1 MHSDNE
7 LQTTLSTRIMKKI
20 STLILLLTL
29 ALTMS
34 AQQQHGAAGMKF
46 VGKATVKPYII
57 NPETGEAT
65 GLDMVVEFPSDT
77 MTYISGRESASF
89 ITPQLNYNF
98 GEMAITLPS
107 YQIDGTT
114 FTGGYGGVT
123 WPEQDYKVNVG
134 EESVTG
140 KLSGTFTHANN
151 IYELKLKLAFTY
163 SLIDKIATPVKVL
176 LEYEIDGFYLKDT
189 SGKLDVNV
197 AGGTYSAPSVT
208 FWTRTYT
215 DGDATKVDVQVP
227 AYVLEG
233 TLMGNISV
241 GGYTVQGLT
250 WDETLEAYNKDYSND
265 GLSLYFSNG
274 SSITGIY
281 PLSKPGQKITVK
293 FNGTSV
299 SSLVNT
305 FQPGNMPFVIIST
318 FPGTTSGISSV
329 SKAVKANGGKAYN
342 AAGQQ
347 VSQKAK
353 GFVIIDGKKFF
364 K

>member
-1 MHSDNE
+1 
-7 LQTTLSTRIMKKI
+7 MKKI

-46 VGKATVKPYII
+46 VGKAIVKPYII
-57 NPETGEAT
+57 NQETGEAT
-65 GLDMVVEFPSDT
+65 ELGMVVEFPSDT
-77 MTYISGRESASF
+77 MTYIGGRESASF

-98 GEMAITLPS
+98 GEMVITLPS

-123 WPEQDYKVNVG
+123 WPEQDYKVNLG
-134 EESVTG
+134 EESVAG
-140 KLSGTFTHANN
+140 KLSGTFTHANG

-163 SLIDKIATPVKVL
+163 SLIDKIAAPIKVL
-176 LEYEIDGFYLKDT
+176 LVYEIDGFYLKDT

-227 AYVLEG
+227 SYTLEG
-233 TLMGNISV
+233 TPMGSISV
-241 GGYTVQGLT
+241 GGYTVKGLT

-274 SSITGIY
+274 STLAGDY
-281 PLSKPGQKITVK
+281 PLNKAGQKITVK

-299 SSLVNT
+299 SSLENT

-329 SKAVKANGGKAYN
+329 SKKADTLTGEAYN
-342 AAGQQ
+342 LAGQQ
-347 VSQKAK
+347 VSANAK
-353 GFVIIDGKKFF
+353 GIVIINGKKIL

>member
-1 MHSDNE
+1 
-7 LQTTLSTRIMKKI
+7 MKKI

-65 GLDMVVEFPSDT
+65 ELGMVVEFPSDT
-77 MTYISGRESASF
+77 MTYIGGRESASF
-89 ITPQLNYNF
+89 ITPELVYNF
-98 GEMAITLPS
+98 AEAPIILPS

-123 WPEQDYKVNVG
+123 WPEQDYKVNLG
-134 EESVTG
+134 EESVAG
-140 KLSGTFTHANN
+140 KLSGTFTHANG

-163 SLIDKIATPVKVL
+163 SLIDKIAAPIKVL
-176 LEYEIDGFYLKDT
+176 LVYEIDGFYLKDT

-227 AYVLEG
+227 SYTLEG
-233 TLMGNISV
+233 TPMGSISV

-274 SSITGIY
+274 SSLTGDY
-281 PLSKPGQKITVK
+281 KLNKAGQKITVK

-329 SKAVKANGGKAYN
+329 SKKADTLTGEAYN
-342 AAGQQ
+342 MAGQQ
-347 VSQKAK
+347 VSANAK
-353 GFVIIDGKKFF
+353 GIVIINGKKIL

>member
-1 MHSDNE
+1 
-7 LQTTLSTRIMKKI
+7 MKKI
-20 STLILLLTL
+20 STLILLFTL
-29 ALTMS
+29 ALTVS
-34 AQQQHGAAGMKF
+34 AQQHGAAGMKF
-46 VGKATVKPYII
+46 VGKAIVKPYLLQ
-57 NPETGEAT
+57 ETGDPIAAEGFAV
-65 GLDMVVEFPSDT
+65 DFPSDT
-77 MTYISGRESASF
+77 VTYISGRGSASF
-89 ITPQLNYNF
+89 ITPELNYEF
-98 GEMAITLPS
+98 GGMKITLPS

-123 WPEQDYKVNVG
+123 WPEQDYKVNLG
-134 EESVTG
+134 EESVAG
-140 KLSGTFTHANN
+140 KLSGTFTHANG

-163 SLIDKIATPVKVL
+163 SLIDKIAVPIKVL
-176 LEYEIDGFYLKDT
+176 LVYEIDGFYLKDT

-227 AYVLEG
+227 AYTLEN
-233 TLMGNISV
+233 TPMGNISV

-274 SSITGIY
+274 STLTGDY
-281 PLSKPGQKITVK
+281 PLNKAGQKITVK
-293 FNGTSV
+293 FSGTSV

-329 SKAVKANGGKAYN
+329 SKKADTLTGEAYN
-342 AAGQQ
+342 MAGQQ
-347 VSQKAK
+347 VSANAK
-353 GFVIIDGKKFF
+353 GIVIINGKKIL

>member
-1 MHSDNE
+1 
-7 LQTTLSTRIMKKI
+7 MKKI

-29 ALTMS
+29 ALTVS
-34 AQQQHGAAGMKF
+34 AQQHGAAGMKF
-46 VGKATVKPYII
+46 VGKAIVKPYLLQ
-57 NPETGEAT
+57 ETGDPIAAEGFA
-65 GLDMVVEFPSDT
+65 VNFPSDT
-77 MTYISGRESASF
+77 VTYIGGRESASF
-89 ITPQLNYNF
+89 ITPELNYEF
-98 GEMAITLPS
+98 GGMKITLPS

-123 WPEQDYKVNVG
+123 WPEQDYKVNLG
-134 EESVTG
+134 EESVAG
-140 KLSGTFTHANN
+140 KLSGTFTHADN
-151 IYELKLKLAFTY
+151 ILKLKLAFTY
-163 SLIDKIATPVKVL
+163 SLIDKIAPVKVL
-176 LEYEIDGFYLKDT
+176 LVYEIDGFYLKDT

-227 AYVLEG
+227 SYTLEN

-274 SSITGIY
+274 STLTGDY
-281 PLSKPGQKITVK
+281 PLNKAGQKITVK

-329 SKAVKANGGKAYN
+329 SKKADTLTGEAYN
-342 AAGQQ
+342 MAGQQ
-347 VSQKAK
+347 VSENAK
-353 GFVIIDGKKFF
+353 GIVIINGKKIL

>member
-1 MHSDNE
+1 
-7 LQTTLSTRIMKKI
+7 MKKI

-77 MTYISGRESASF
+77 MTYIGGRESASF
-89 ITPQLNYNF
+89 ITPQLVYNF
-98 GEMAITLPS
+98 AGAPIILPS

-123 WPEQDYKVNVG
+123 WPEQDYKVNLG
-134 EESVTG
+134 EESVAG
-140 KLSGTFTHANN
+140 KLSGTFTHANG
-151 IYELKLKLAFTY
+151 IYELKLKLAFRY
-163 SLIDKIATPVKVL
+163 SLIDKIAPVKVL
-176 LEYEIDGFYLKDT
+176 LVYEIDGFYLKDT

-233 TLMGNISV
+233 TPMGNISV

-265 GLSLYFSNG
+265 DLSLYFSNG
-274 SSITGIY
+274 SSITGDY

-329 SKAVKANGGKAYN
+329 SKAVKAIGGKAYN

-347 VSQKAK
+347 VSTDAK

>member
-1 MHSDNE
+1 
-7 LQTTLSTRIMKKI
+7 MKKI
-20 STLILLLTL
+20 STLILLFTL

-57 NPETGEAT
+57 NQETGEAT
-65 GLDMVVEFPSDT
+65 ELGMVVEFPSDT
-77 MTYISGRESASF
+77 MTYIGGRESASF
-89 ITPQLNYNF
+89 ITPELVYNF
-98 GEMAITLPS
+98 AEAPIILPS

-123 WPEQDYKVNVG
+123 WPEQDYKVNLG
-134 EESVTG
+134 EESVAG
-140 KLSGTFTHANN
+140 KLSGTFTHANG
-151 IYELKLKLAFTY
+151 IYELKLKLAFRY
-163 SLIDKIATPVKVL
+163 SLIDKIAPVKVL
-176 LEYEIDGFYLKDT
+176 LVYEIDGFYLKDT

-197 AGGTYSAPSVT
+197 AGVTYSAPSVT

-227 AYVLEG
+227 SYTLEG

-241 GGYTVQGLT
+241 GGYTVKGLT

-274 SSITGIY
+274 SSLTGDY
-281 PLSKPGQKITVK
+281 PLNNAGQKITVK

-305 FQPGNMPFVIIST
+305 FQPGKMPFVIIST

-329 SKAVKANGGKAYN
+329 SKKADTLTGEAYN
-342 AAGQQ
+342 MAGQQ
-347 VSQKAK
+347 VSANAK
-353 GFVIIDGKKFF
+353 GIVIINGKKIL

>member
-1 MHSDNE
+1 
-7 LQTTLSTRIMKKI
+7 MKKI

-29 ALTMS
+29 ALTVS
-34 AQQQHGAAGMKF
+34 AQQHGAAGMKF
-46 VGKATVKPYII
+46 VGKAIVKPYLLQ
-57 NPETGEAT
+57 ETGDPIAAEGFA
-65 GLDMVVEFPSDT
+65 VNFPSDT
-77 MTYISGRESASF
+77 VTYIGGRESASF
-89 ITPQLNYNF
+89 ITPELNYEF
-98 GEMAITLPS
+98 GGMKITLPS

-123 WPEQDYKVNVG
+123 WPEQDYKVNLG
-134 EESVTG
+134 EESVAG
-140 KLSGTFTHANN
+140 KLSGTFTHADN
-151 IYELKLKLAFTY
+151 ILKLKLAFTY
-163 SLIDKIATPVKVL
+163 SLIDKIAAPVKVL
-176 LEYEIDGFYLKDT
+176 LVYEIDGFYLKDT

-227 AYVLEG
+227 SYTLEG
-233 TLMGNISV
+233 TPMGNISV

-274 SSITGIY
+274 SSLTGDY
-281 PLSKPGQKITVK
+281 PLNKAGQKITVK

-305 FQPGNMPFVIIST
+305 FQPGNMPFGIIST

-329 SKAVKANGGKAYN
+329 SKKADTLTGEAYN
-342 AAGQQ
+342 LAGQQ
-347 VSQKAK
+347 VSENAK
-353 GFVIIDGKKFF
+353 GIVIINGKKIL

>member
-1 MHSDNE
+1 
-7 LQTTLSTRIMKKI
+7 MKKI

-29 ALTMS
+29 TLTIS
-34 AQQQHGAAGMKF
+34 AQQHGAAGMKF
-46 VGKATVKPYII
+46 VGKAIVKPYLLQ
-57 NPETGEAT
+57 ETGDPIAAEGFAV
-65 GLDMVVEFPSDT
+65 DFPSDT
-77 MTYISGRESASF
+77 VTYIGGRESASF
-89 ITPQLNYNF
+89 ITPELNYEF
-98 GEMAITLPS
+98 GGMKITLPS

-123 WPEQDYKVNVG
+123 WPEQDYNVNVG
-134 EESVTG
+134 EESVSG
-140 KLSGTFTHANN
+140 KLSGTFTHANG

-163 SLIDKIATPVKVL
+163 SLIDKIAPVKVL
-176 LEYEIDGFYLKDT
+176 LVYEIDGFYLKDT

-227 AYVLEG
+227 AYTLEG
-233 TLMGNISV
+233 TPMGSISV

-274 SSITGIY
+274 STLAGDY
-281 PLSKPGQKITVK
+281 PLNKAGQKITVK

-329 SKAVKANGGKAYN
+329 SKKADTLTGEAYN
-342 AAGQQ
+342 MAGQQ
-347 VSQKAK
+347 VSENAK
-353 GFVIIDGKKFF
+353 GIVIINGKKIL

>member
-1 MHSDNE
+1 
-7 LQTTLSTRIMKKI
+7 MKKI

-65 GLDMVVEFPSDT
+65 ELGMVVEFPSDT
-77 MTYISGRESASF
+77 MTYIGGRESASF
-89 ITPQLNYNF
+89 ITPELNYEF
-98 GEMAITLPS
+98 GGMKITLPS

-123 WPEQDYKVNVG
+123 WPEQDYKVNLG
-134 EESVTG
+134 EESVAG
-140 KLSGTFTHANN
+140 KLSGTFTHANG

-163 SLIDKIATPVKVL
+163 SLIDKIAPVKVL
-176 LEYEIDGFYLKDT
+176 LVYEIDGFYLKDT

-197 AGGTYSAPSVT
+197 AGVTYSAPSVT

-227 AYVLEG
+227 SYTLEK

-274 SSITGIY
+274 STLTGDY
-281 PLSKPGQKITVK
+281 PLNKAGQKITVK

-305 FQPGNMPFVIIST
+305 FQPGNMPFVIISK

-329 SKAVKANGGKAYN
+329 SKKTDTLTGEAYN
-342 AAGQQ
+342 LAGQQ
-347 VSQKAK
+347 VSENAK
-353 GFVIIDGKKFF
+353 GIVIINGKKIL

>member
-98 GEMAITLPS
+98 GGMEITLPS

-123 WPEQDYKVNVG
+123 WPEQDYTVNVG

-140 KLSGTFTHANN
+140 KLSGTFNHANN

-163 SLIDKIATPVKVL
+163 SLIDKIAPVKVL
-176 LEYEIDGFYLKDT
+176 LEYEIDGFYLKET

-197 AGGTYSAPSVT
+197 AGGQYSAPSVT
-208 FWTRTYT
+208 YVTRTYT

-233 TLMGNISV
+233 TPMGNISV

-281 PLSKPGQKITVK
+281 PLSKPGQKITVR

-347 VSQKAK
+347 VSQEAK

>member
-1 MHSDNE
+1 
-7 LQTTLSTRIMKKI
+7 MKKI

-34 AQQQHGAAGMKF
+34 AQQHGAAGMKF

-65 GLDMVVEFPSDT
+65 GLDMVVEFTSDT
-77 MTYISGRESASF
+77 MTYIGGRESASF
-89 ITPQLNYNF
+89 ITPELNYNF
-98 GEMAITLPS
+98 GEMVITLPS

-123 WPEQDYKVNVG
+123 WPEQDYTVNIG

-151 IYELKLKLAFTY
+151 IYELKMKLAFSY

-176 LEYEIDGFYLKDT
+176 LEYEIDGFYLKET

-197 AGGTYSAPSVT
+197 AGGQYSAPSVT
-208 FWTRTYT
+208 YVTRTYT

-233 TLMGNISV
+233 TPMGNISV

-274 SSITGIY
+274 SSLTGDY
-281 PLSKPGQKITVK
+281 PLNKAGQKITVK

-347 VSQKAK
+347 VSQEAK

>member
-1 MHSDNE
+1 
-7 LQTTLSTRIMKKI
+7 MKKI

-46 VGKATVKPYII
+46 VGKATVKPYISTEEA
-57 NPETGEAT
+57 PEPVE
-65 GLDMVVEFPSDT
+65 LDMIVEFPSDT
-77 MTYISGRESASF
+77 MTYIGGRESASF
-89 ITPQLNYNF
+89 ITPELNYNF
-98 GEMAITLPS
+98 GEMVITLPS

-123 WPEQDYKVNVG
+123 WPEQDYTVNIG

-151 IYELKLKLAFTY
+151 IYELKMKLAFSY
-163 SLIDKIATPVKVL
+163 SLIDNIAAPVKVL
-176 LEYEIDGFYLKDT
+176 LEYEIDGFYLKET

-197 AGGTYSAPSVT
+197 SGVQYSAPSVT
-208 FWTRTYT
+208 YVTRTYT

-233 TLMGNISV
+233 TPMGNISV

-250 WDETLEAYNKDYSND
+250 WDETLGAYFKDYSND

-274 SSITGIY
+274 ASITGIY
-281 PLSKPGQKITVK
+281 PLSKPGQTMKVQ

-299 SSLVNT
+299 SSLVNNFT
-305 FQPGNMPFVIIST
+305 PGNMPFGVATT

-347 VSQKAK
+347 VSQEAK

>member
-1 MHSDNE
+1 
-7 LQTTLSTRIMKKI
+7 MKKI
-20 STLILLLTL
+20 STLILLFTL
-29 ALTMS
+29 ALTVS
-34 AQQQHGAAGMKF
+34 AQQHGAAGMKF
-46 VGKATVKPYII
+46 VGKAIVKPYLLQ
-57 NPETGEAT
+57 ETGDPIAAEGFAV
-65 GLDMVVEFPSDT
+65 DFPSDT
-77 MTYISGRESASF
+77 VTYIGGRGSASF
-89 ITPQLNYNF
+89 ITPELNYEF
-98 GEMAITLPS
+98 GGMKITLPS

-114 FTGGYGGVT
+114 FTGGYAGVT
-123 WPEQDYKVNVG
+123 WPEQDYNVNVG

-176 LEYEIDGFYLKDT
+176 LVYEIDGFYLKDT

-227 AYVLEG
+227 SYTLEN
-233 TLMGNISV
+233 TPMGNISV

-274 SSITGIY
+274 SSLTGDY
-281 PLSKPGQKITVK
+281 PLNKAGQKITVK

-329 SKAVKANGGKAYN
+329 SKKADTLTGEAYN
-342 AAGQQ
+342 MAGQQ
-347 VSQKAK
+347 VSENAK
-353 GFVIIDGKKFF
+353 GIVIINGKKIL

>member
-1 MHSDNE
+1 
-7 LQTTLSTRIMKKI
+7 MKKI

-29 ALTMS
+29 ALTTS

-46 VGKATVKPYII
+46 VGKAIVHPYIVQ
-57 NPETGEAT
+57 ETGDPIAAD
-65 GLDMVVEFPSDT
+65 GFAVNFPSDT
-77 MTYISGRESASF
+77 VSYIGGRESASF
-89 ITPQLNYNF
+89 ITPELNYEF
-98 GEMAITLPS
+98 GGMKITLPS

-123 WPEQDYKVNVG
+123 WPEQDYKVNLG
-134 EESVTG
+134 EESVAG

-151 IYELKLKLAFTY
+151 ELKLKLAFTY
-163 SLIDKIATPVKVL
+163 SLIDKIAPVKVL
-176 LEYEIDGFYLKDT
+176 LVYEIDGFYLKDT

-197 AGGTYSAPSVT
+197 AGVTYSAPSVT

-227 AYVLEG
+227 SYTLEK

-274 SSITGIY
+274 STLTGDY
-281 PLSKPGQKITVK
+281 PLNKAGQKITVK

-305 FQPGNMPFVIIST
+305 FQPGNMPFVIISK

-329 SKAVKANGGKAYN
+329 SKKTDTLTGEAYN
-342 AAGQQ
+342 LAGQQ
-347 VSQKAK
+347 VSENAK
-353 GFVIIDGKKFF
+353 GIVIINGKKIL

>member
-1 MHSDNE
+1 
-7 LQTTLSTRIMKKI
+7 MKKI

-29 ALTMS
+29 ALTVS
-34 AQQQHGAAGMKF
+34 AQQHGAAGMKF
-46 VGKATVKPYII
+46 VGKAIVKPYLLQ
-57 NPETGEAT
+57 ETGDPIAAEGFAV
-65 GLDMVVEFPSDT
+65 DFPSDT
-77 MTYISGRESASF
+77 VTYIGGRGSASF
-89 ITPQLNYNF
+89 ITPELNYDF
-98 GEMAITLPS
+98 LGMKITLPS

-114 FTGGYGGVT
+114 FTGGYAGVT
-123 WPEQDYKVNVG
+123 WPEQDYNVNVG

-163 SLIDKIATPVKVL
+163 SLIDKIAAPVKVL
-176 LEYEIDGFYLKDT
+176 LVYEIDGFYLKDT

-227 AYVLEG
+227 AYTLEN
-233 TLMGNISV
+233 TPMGNISV

-274 SSITGIY
+274 SSLTGDY
-281 PLSKPGQKITVK
+281 PLNKAGQKITVK

-329 SKAVKANGGKAYN
+329 SKKADTLTGEAYN
-342 AAGQQ
+342 MAGQQ
-347 VSQKAK
+347 VSENAK
-353 GFVIIDGKKFF
+353 GIVIINGKKIL

>member
-1 MHSDNE
+1 
-7 LQTTLSTRIMKKI
+7 MKKI

-29 ALTMS
+29 ALTVS
-34 AQQQHGAAGMKF
+34 AQQHGAAGMKF
-46 VGKATVKPYII
+46 VGKAIVKPYLLQ
-57 NPETGEAT
+57 ETGDPIAAEGFA
-65 GLDMVVEFPSDT
+65 VNFPSDT
-77 MTYISGRESASF
+77 VTYIGGRESASF
-89 ITPQLNYNF
+89 ITPELNYEF
-98 GEMAITLPS
+98 GGMKITLPS

-123 WPEQDYKVNVG
+123 WPEQDYKVNLG
-134 EESVTG
+134 EESVAG
-140 KLSGTFTHANN
+140 KLSGTFTHADN
-151 IYELKLKLAFTY
+151 ILKLKLAFTY
-163 SLIDKIATPVKVL
+163 SLIDKIAAPVKVL
-176 LEYEIDGFYLKDT
+176 LVYEIDGFYLKDT

-227 AYVLEG
+227 SYTLEG
-233 TLMGNISV
+233 TPMGNISV

-274 SSITGIY
+274 SSLTGDY
-281 PLSKPGQKITVK
+281 PLNKAGQKITVK

-305 FQPGNMPFVIIST
+305 FQPGNMPFGIIST

-329 SKAVKANGGKAYN
+329 SKKADTLTGEAYN
-342 AAGQQ
+342 LAGQQ
-347 VSQKAK
+347 VSANAK
-353 GFVIIDGKKFF
+353 GIVIINGKKIL

>member
-1 MHSDNE
+1 
-7 LQTTLSTRIMKKI
+7 MKKI

-46 VGKATVKPYII
+46 VGKAIVKPYLLQ
-57 NPETGEAT
+57 ETGDPIAAD
-65 GLDMVVEFPSDT
+65 GFAVNFPSDT
-77 MTYISGRESASF
+77 MTYIGGRESASF
-89 ITPQLNYNF
+89 ITPELNYEF
-98 GEMAITLPS
+98 GGMKITLPS

-123 WPEQDYKVNVG
+123 WPEQDYKVNLG
-134 EESVTG
+134 EESVAG

-151 IYELKLKLAFTY
+151 ELKLKLAFTY
-163 SLIDKIATPVKVL
+163 SLIDKIAPVKVL
-176 LEYEIDGFYLKDT
+176 LVYEIDGFYLKDT

-227 AYVLEG
+227 SYTLEG
-233 TLMGNISV
+233 IPMMGSISV

-250 WDETLEAYNKDYSND
+250 WDEAQGAYFKDYSND

-274 SSITGIY
+274 STLAGDY
-281 PLSKPGQKITVK
+281 LLNKAGQKITVK

-329 SKAVKANGGKAYN
+329 SKKADTLTGEAYN
-342 AAGQQ
+342 LAGQQ
-347 VSQKAK
+347 VSENAK
-353 GFVIIDGKKFF
+353 GIVIINGKKIL